1 MSESGKKVDM
11 RSNPLYPDRIENNAV
26 GVLLALAS
34 VVVAVICLVLI
45 ISKFSYTLH
54 PENTPTYRPSNY
66 PVVSQT
72 DDVYGDSDNSDTGTA
87 LDDSDDTYTN
97 DNTTDV
103 QGPTMEDE
111 MQQNVTE
118 SSTEYIIPDS
128 ASRYLDKS
136 DLQNLTAEQLRI
148 ARNEIYARHGRLFD
162 DEQLQAYFNSQPWYH
177 GTIAPA
183 DFSESVLNDFERE
196 NTYTISDYEK
206 EMGYR

>member
-1 MSESGKKVDM
+1 
-11 RSNPLYPDRIENNAV
+11 
-26 GVLLALAS
+26 
-34 VVVAVICLVLI
+34 
-45 ISKFSYTLH
+45 
-54 PENTPTYRPSNY
+54 
-66 PVVSQT
+66 
-72 DDVYGDSDNSDTGTA
+72 
-87 LDDSDDTYTN
+87 
-97 DNTTDV
+97 
-103 QGPTMEDE
+103 